1 MPEWRRRRRMGL
13 VLGQIIS
20 LCIAG
25 TGVFSSQL
33 AAAGVNIPTT
43 QSFLNY
49 ALLGGFGCVLAV
61 KNGGIRLQ
69 SPWWGYAVIAVLDVE
84 ANALAVMAYQYTS
97 VTSVLL
103 LDCFTIVCCMILSRI
118 FLRASYLFT
127 HLVGVFICFLGLL
140 ILVLSDVL
148 EPPGEAGK
156 DRLFG
161 DALCLLA
168 SFLYACSNV
177 AQEVAVKQSDRLT
190 FLAMLGFFGAPV
202 CGIQALVFDRSGVA
216 AVNWTED
223 HGANIWML
231 FGFVA
236 TLHIMYH
243 LTSLYLTLD
252 DATFLNLSLLTSDV
266 WGVIA
271 SVVLFH
277 TPPPSL
283 YFVAFFFILV
293 GLWIYGYHPLPSA
306 LEQHRDCLV
315 TIEPG
320 FEESDMEG
328 RCVVFSMPTAP
339 T

>member
-1 MPEWRRRRRMGL
+1 
-13 VLGQIIS
+13 LGQIIS

-25 TGVFSSQL
+25 TGVFSSKL
-33 AAAGVNIPTT
+33 AAGGVNIPTT

-49 ALLGGFGCVLAV
+49 VLLAGFGGVLAL
-61 KNGGIRLQ
+61 KNGGMRLQ

-84 ANALAVMAYQYTS
+84 ANALAVLAYQYTS

-103 LDCFTIVCCMILSRI
+103 LDCFTIVCCMILSRV
-118 FLRASYLFT
+118 FLRAQYLST
-127 HLVGVFICFLGLL
+127 HLVGVFICFVGLL

-148 EPPGEAGK
+148 QPPRDAGK

-202 CGIQALVFDRSGVA
+202 SGIQAAIFDRSAVA
-216 AVNWTED
+216 QVPWTDD
-223 HGANIWML
+223 HGADIWLL

-236 TLHIMYH
+236 TLHTMYH

-266 WGVIA
+266 WGVVA
-271 SVVLFH
+271 SVLLFH

-293 GLWIYGYHPLPSA
+293 GLWIYGYQPLPTA
-306 LEQHRDCLV
+306 LEQHQDCLV
-315 TIEPG
+315 TLQPG
-320 FEESDMEG
+320 FDECDTEG
-328 RCVVFSMPTAP
+328 RCVVFSMPSAP
-339 T
+339 S